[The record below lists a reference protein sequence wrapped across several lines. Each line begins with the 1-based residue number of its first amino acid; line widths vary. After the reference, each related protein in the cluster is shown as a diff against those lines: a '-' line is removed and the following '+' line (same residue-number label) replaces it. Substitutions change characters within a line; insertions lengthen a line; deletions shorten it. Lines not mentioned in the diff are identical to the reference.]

1 MTSFNL
7 ADLYESLADAFP
19 DRLALVVGDETLT
32 FGELDQRANQLAHHW
47 LASGVQ
53 EGDHIG
59 LCLYN
64 SVAYLQAML
73 AAWKIRART
82 INVNYRYRAKELRYI
97 FENAQMVGVLYEPEL
112 AADVEEAL
120 TPAMVHNLQPG
131 VDFEAAVAARP
142 THRDGFPE
150 RSEDDLV
157 IIYTGGTTGMPRGV
171 MWRHQ
176 DLFFAALQGG
186 NPGGEP
192 FTDPTDMVRQLTIN
206 GDGIH
211 VLGAPPLIH
220 CSSQLASWIA
230 MLNGGVAGLVP
241 GRSFDAEAILD
252 LCEKAEMHTL
262 NIVGDAMALPI
273 IDALEAHPG
282 RWNLQNLLVIASAGA
297 VLSGSVR
304 ERLEALLPSAMCMN
318 NFGASETGH
327 QGAAFYEDG
336 KPVWIMDEGHTVVL
350 DDDHNLVEPGSDT
363 VGWLARYGHIPLG
376 YFGDEAKTKR
386 TFVENNG
393 RRYVIPGDRA
403 KVAADGSIEFLG
415 RDSVCINSG
424 GEKVYAE
431 EVEEALKAHPHVF
444 DAIVVGVPDPRWTN
458 RVEAVV
464 TLRVS
469 AQDVDLDAIRESCR
483 DHVAG
488 YKVPKAVWVTDNL
501 HRQPS
506 GKPNYKWARTFAI
519 ECNAQATA

>member
-7 ADLYESLADAFP
+7 ADLFESLSDAFP
-19 DRLALVVGDETLT
+19 DRLALVVGDESVT
-32 FGELDQRANQLAHHW
+32 FGELDRRANRLAQYW
-47 LASGVQ
+47 MSRGVG

-59 LCLYN
+59 LCLFN
-64 SVAYLQAML
+64 GVPYLQAML

-97 FENAQMVGVLYEPEL
+97 FDNADMVGVLYEPDL
-112 AADVEEAL
+112 ATDVEAAL
-120 TPAMVHNLQPG
+120 IPAMQHNLQPG
-131 VDFEAAVAARP
+131 VDFEAAIAGHPDTREGLP
-142 THRDGFPE
+142 T

-171 MWRHQ
+171 MWRHR

-192 FTDPTDMVRQLTIN
+192 FADPASMVRQLTIN

-220 CSSQLASWIA
+220 GSSQLASWIA

-252 LCEKAEMHTL
+252 LCARAHMHTL

-273 IDALEAHPG
+273 IDALERHPG
-282 RWNLQNLLVIASAGA
+282 RWDLSQLLVIASAGA

-304 ERLEALLPSAMCMN
+304 ERLEALLPTAMCMN

-336 KPVWIMDEGHTVVL
+336 KPVWVMDEAHTLVL
-350 DDDHNLVEPGSDT
+350 DDDHNIVEAGSDT

-376 YFGDEAKTKR
+376 YYGDEAKTRR
-386 TFVENNG
+386 TFVEKNG

-403 KVAADGSIEFLG
+403 KVAEDGTIEFLG

-444 DAIVVGVPDPRWTN
+444 DAIVVGVPDARWTN

-464 TLRVS
+464 TLRVDPQS
-469 AQDVDLDAIRESCR
+469 ADLDAIRAHCR

-506 GKPNYKWARTFAI
+506 GKPNYKWARGFAI
-519 ECNAQATA
+519 QCNDGASS

>member
-1 MTSFNL
+1 MSSFNL
-7 ADLYESLADAFP
+7 ADLFESLADSFP
-19 DRLALVVGDETLT
+19 DRPALVVGGETIT
-32 FGELDQRANQLAHHW
+32 FGQLDRRANRLAQHW
-47 LASGVQ
+47 MSVGVG

-59 LCLYN
+59 LCLFNGREY
-64 SVAYLQAML
+64 VEAML
-73 AAWKIRART
+73 AAWKVRART
-82 INVNYRYRAKELRYI
+82 INVNYRYRTKELAYL
-97 FENAQMVGVLYEPEL
+97 FDNAEMVGVLYEDEL
-112 AADVEEAL
+112 ADDVLAAL
-120 TPAMVHNLQPG
+120 TPGMVHNLRRG
-131 VDFEAAVAARP
+131 EAFEAALAAAP
-142 THRDGFPE
+142 DTRDGFPD

-171 MWRHQ
+171 MWRHR

-192 FTDPTDMVRQLTIN
+192 FQTPEELVRQVTIN

-220 CSSQLASWIA
+220 GSSQLASWIA

-241 GRSFDAEAILD
+241 GRSFDPEAILD
-252 LCEKAEMHTL
+252 LCSAAHMHTL
-262 NIVGDAMALPI
+262 NIVGDAMAIPI
-273 IDALEAHPG
+273 ADALAGHPG
-282 RWNLQNLLVIASAGA
+282 RWDLSELLVIASAGA

-304 ERLEALLPSAMCMN
+304 ERLEELLPNAMCLN

-350 DDDHNLVEPGSDT
+350 DDNHDIVEPGSDT

-376 YFGDEAKTKR
+376 YYGDEEKTKR
-386 TFVENNG
+386 TFVEKNG

-403 KVAADGSIEFLG
+403 KVAEDGTIEFLG
-415 RDSVCINSG
+415 RHSVCINSG

-431 EVEEALKAHPHVF
+431 EVEEALKAHARVF

-458 RVEAVV
+458 RVEAVITV
-464 TLRVS
+464 RG
-469 AQDVDLDAIRESCR
+469 AAEDIDLDAIRAHCR
-483 DHVAG
+483 EHVAG
-488 YKVPKAVWVTDNL
+488 YKVPKAIWVTDDL

-506 GKPNYKWARTFAI
+506 GKPNYKWARDYAVRCGV
-519 ECNAQATA
+519 EA

>member
-1 MTSFNL
+1 MSSFNL
-7 ADLYESLADAFP
+7 ADLFESLADAFP
-19 DRLALVVGDETLT
+19 DRLALVVGEERLT
-32 FGELDQRANQLAHHW
+32 FGELDRAANRLAQYW
-47 LASGVQ
+47 MARGVG

-59 LCLYN
+59 LCLFN
-64 SVAYLQAML
+64 GVPYLQAML

-82 INVNYRYRAKELRYI
+82 INVNYRYRAKELHYI
-97 FENAQMVGVLYEPEL
+97 FDNADMVGVLYEPVL
-112 AADVEEAL
+112 AADVESAL
-120 TPAMVHNLQPG
+120 IDSMKHNLQPG
-131 VDFEAAVAARP
+131 VDFEAAIADFP
-142 THRDGFPE
+142 DTRDGFPE

-171 MWRHQ
+171 MWRHR

-192 FTDPTDMVRQLTIN
+192 FESPDEMVRQLTIN

-220 CSSQLASWIA
+220 GSSQLASWIA

-252 LCEKAEMHTL
+252 LCADANMHTL

-273 IDALEAHPG
+273 IDALAAHPG
-282 RWNLQNLLVIASAGA
+282 RWDLSQLLVIASAGA

-304 ERLEALLPSAMCMN
+304 ERLEALLPSAMCLN

-336 KPVWIMDEGHTVVL
+336 KPVWIMDESHTVVL
-350 DDDHNLVEPGSDT
+350 DDDHELVEPGSAT

-376 YFGDEAKTKR
+376 YYGDTEKTKR
-386 TFVENNG
+386 TFVSKGG

-403 KVAADGSIEFLG
+403 KVAEDGTIEFLG
-415 RDSVCINSG
+415 RHSVCINSG

-431 EVEEALKAHPHVF
+431 EVEEALKAHPQVF

-464 TLRVS
+464 TLRVDPS
-469 AQDVDLDAIRESCR
+469 AADLDGIRAHCR
-483 DHVAG
+483 DQVAG
-488 YKVPKAVWVTDNL
+488 YKVPKAVWVTDDL

-506 GKPNYKWARTFAI
+506 GKPNYAWARAFAVK
-519 ECNAQATA
+519 CNEEASA

>member
-1 MTSFNL
+1 MSGFNL

-19 DRLALVVGDETLT
+19 DRPALVVGDWRAT
-32 FGELDQRANQLAHHW
+32 FGELDRRANRLAHW
-47 LASGVQ
+47 WQSQGIG

-59 LCLYN
+59 LYLYN
-64 SVAYLQAML
+64 GHEYIEAML
-73 AAWKIRART
+73 AAWKLRART
-82 INVNYRYRAKELRYI
+82 ININYRYVATELAYI
-97 FENAQMVGVLYEPEL
+97 IEDAQLKGIIYEPDL
-112 AADVEEAL
+112 ASEVESARTPGLSVCLTRGADY
-120 TPAMVHNLQPG
+120 
-131 VDFEAAVAARP
+131 EAALNGQPDDRS
-142 THRDGFPE
+142 GFGP
-150 RSEDDLV
+150 RSADDLV

-171 MWRHQ
+171 MWRHE

-192 FTDPTDMVRQLTIN
+192 FTSPEEMVDQLTIN

-211 VLGAPPLIH
+211 ICGAPPLIH
-220 CSSQLASWIA
+220 GSSQLASWIA

-241 GRSFDAEAILD
+241 GRRFDAEAILD
-252 LCEKAEMHTL
+252 LCAREQMHTL
-262 NIVGDAMALPI
+262 NIVGDAMALPL

-282 RWNLQNLLVIASAGA
+282 RWDLSHLLVVASAGA

-304 ERLEALLPSAMCMN
+304 ERLEALLPTAMCMN

-336 KPVWIMDEGHTVVL
+336 KPVWVMDEGHTVVL
-350 DDDHNLVEPGSDT
+350 DDNHQLVEPGSDT

-376 YFGDEAKTKR
+376 YFGDPEKTAR
-386 TFVENNG
+386 TFVQSGG

-403 KVAADGSIEFLG
+403 KLAADGTIEFLG
-415 RDSVCINSG
+415 RHSVCINSG

-431 EVEEALKAHPHVF
+431 EVEEALKAHEHIF

-464 TLRVS
+464 TVREGVTS
-469 AQDVDLDAIRESCR
+469 LDSDAVRTFCR
-483 DHVAG
+483 GQVAG
-488 YKVPKAVWVTDNL
+488 YKVPKAIWVVPDL

-506 GKPNYKWARTFAI
+506 GKPNYKWARAHAI
-519 ECNAQATA
+519 AMQG

>member
-1 MTSFNL
+1 MSSFNL
-7 ADLYESLADAFP
+7 ADIFESLADAFP
-19 DRLALVVGDETLT
+19 DRPALVVGTQTIT
-32 FGELDQRANQLAHHW
+32 FGELDRRANRLAQHW
-47 LASGVQ
+47 LAAGVTA
-53 EGDHIG
+53 GDHIG
-59 LCLYN
+59 LCLFNGREY
-64 SVAYLQAML
+64 VEAML
-73 AAWKIRART
+73 AGWKIRART
-82 INVNYRYRAKELRYI
+82 INVNYRYRTKELAYL
-97 FENAQMVGVLYEPEL
+97 FDNADMVGVLYEEEL
-112 AADVEEAL
+112 SGDVLAAL
-120 TPAMVHNLQPG
+120 TPGMVHNLCRG
-131 VDFEAAVAARP
+131 EELEAALAAASD
-142 THRDGFPE
+142 TRDGLPE
-150 RSEDDLV
+150 RSEEDLF

-171 MWRHQ
+171 MWQHR

-192 FTDPTDMVRQLTIN
+192 FETPAELVRQVTIN

-211 VLGAPPLIH
+211 ILGAPPLIH
-220 CSSQLASWIA
+220 GSSQLASWIA

-252 LCEKAEMHTL
+252 LCASAHMHTL
-262 NIVGDAMALPI
+262 NIVGDAMAIPI
-273 IDALEAHPG
+273 ADALADNPG
-282 RWNLQNLLVIASAGA
+282 RWDLSELLVIASAGA

-304 ERLEALLPSAMCMN
+304 ERLESLLPTAMCLN

-350 DDDHNLVEPGSDT
+350 DDSHSPVTPGSET

-376 YFGDEAKTKR
+376 YYGDEEKTKR
-386 TFVENNG
+386 TFVQSGG

-403 KVAADGSIEFLG
+403 KVAADGTIEFLG
-415 RDSVCINSG
+415 RHSVCINSG

-431 EVEEALKAHPHVF
+431 EVEEALKAHASVF

-458 RVEAVV
+458 RVEAVITV
-464 TLRVS
+464 RGR
-469 AQDVDLDAIRESCR
+469 ADGVDLDDIRQHCR

-488 YKVPKAVWVTDNL
+488 YKVPKAIWITDDL

-506 GKPNYKWARTFAI
+506 GKPNYKWARDYAVRCG
-519 ECNAQATA
+519 EGA